1 MGTIAMPSRKVAP
14 TADVSVLVT
23 VADSHRD
30 EIDVIANRLESA
42 GMSVAQKFRL
52 GGVIAGEVAKN
63 KLGAIR
69 KFEGVSTV
77 EEEPSFKADV

>member
-1 MGTIAMPSRKVAP
+1 MPSRKVAP
-14 TADVSVLVT
+14 EADVSVLVT
-23 VADSHRD
+23 VADSHRGNLD
-30 EIDVIANRLESA
+30 AVADRLESA
-42 GMSVAQKFRL
+42 GMSVGQKFRL

-63 KLGAIR
+63 KLGMIR